1 MNRVLIIKRKK
12 EKGKK
17 EKNEK
22 EKGVMW
28 LASRLAFSF
37 FSAWSIKLQKGTE
50 KRSGQRRKK
59 SGHIASHRMDPRGQI
74 IHLTPSR

>member
-1 MNRVLIIKRKK
+1 
-12 EKGKK
+12 
-17 EKNEK
+17 
-22 EKGVMW
+22 MW

-37 FSAWSIKLQKGTE
+37 FPHGGSIKLQKGTK

-74 IHLTPSR
+74 VHLTSSESLTSYKMPQTENTF